1 MNEQRSEYQVSSVDE
16 RRSEGGGGTEICKRL
31 AGGGAKHKGIYE
43 WLGGRMTNLIR
54 TRTRQP
60 WDLGVLG
67 KAGFLPC
74 LSASPVCL
82 ANRHFIWGIIQKHI
96 GKSKYLAA

>member
-1 MNEQRSEYQVSSVDE
+1 
-16 RRSEGGGGTEICKRL
+16 
-31 AGGGAKHKGIYE
+31 
-43 WLGGRMTNLIR
+43 MTNLIR